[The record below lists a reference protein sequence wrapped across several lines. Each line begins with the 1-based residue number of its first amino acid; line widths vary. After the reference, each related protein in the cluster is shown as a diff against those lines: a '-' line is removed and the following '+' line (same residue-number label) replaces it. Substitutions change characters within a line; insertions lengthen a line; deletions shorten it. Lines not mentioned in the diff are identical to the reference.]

1 MITID
6 DSVLQKIREIR
17 HQISENNQ
25 HNPHKYPLNK
35 WGWTTC
41 SGTILRHL
49 RLVMEGFTP
58 DY

>member
-25 HNPHKYPLNK
+25 HNPHKLIKYYLELQQEYK
-35 WGWTTC
+35 TKK
-41 SGTILRHL
+41 SKLS
-49 RLVMEGFTP
+49 VQ
-58 DY
+58 